1 MNMNELD
8 QRRVDRRSAQQ
19 LFDTLA
25 PYFLTLP
32 HVNRGSMFGSNGLR
46 IDTKFFAFIGR
57 DGQLVIKLPAE
68 QAAALVS
75 AGEASPIRAG
85 RNITRE
91 WIGVPCPTNHTSPEQ
106 WQGLLSD
113 AYHYAALLA
122 FFVDTP

>member
-1 MNMNELD
+1 MNELD
-8 QRRVDRRSAQQ
+8 QRRIRRKSAQQ

-25 PYFLTLP
+25 IYFLTLP
-32 HVNRGSMFGSNGLR
+32 RVNRGSMFGSNGLR

-57 DGQLVIKLPAE
+57 DGQLVIKLPAA

-91 WIGVPCPTNHTSPEQ
+91 WIGVPCPADHTRPEQ

-113 AYHYAALLA
+113 AYHYAASLTS
-122 FFVDTP
+122 FVDRP